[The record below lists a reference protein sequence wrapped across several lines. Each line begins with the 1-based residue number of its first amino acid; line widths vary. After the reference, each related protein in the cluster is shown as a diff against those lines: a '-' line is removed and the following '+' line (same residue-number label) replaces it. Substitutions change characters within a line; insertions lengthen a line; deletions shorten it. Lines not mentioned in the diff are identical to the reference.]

1 MSTATNWIFNIIVS
15 MTFLS
20 VTESA
25 PGQVAAWLVYAGFG
39 VAAWG
44 WVFLLLPETKGKSL
58 PEILQLFGVESSI
71 ETQLLE
77 PNT

>member
-1 MSTATNWIFNIIVS
+1 

-58 PEILQLFGVESSI
+58 PEILQLFGVESPI

>member
-1 MSTATNWIFNIIVS
+1 VSTATNWIFNIIVS